1 MMRIHVHTHGAIR
14 NNLLIN
20 IVRALS
26 LGISYGIVETYV
38 PIEQIPVYRVIYIVM
53 LSLPF
58 ISVNYFVWLGDAV
71 LCMLVQDITY
81 WAYLHEIPGQWAW
94 YYFVYHGIPLLYP
107 VGIIII
113 ILSYWKAKKYSV
125 ENEREN
131 KKGSR
136 SID

>member
-1 MMRIHVHTHGAIR
+1 MMRIHVHGAIR

-58 ISVNYFVWLGDAV
+58 ISYNYFVWLGDAV

>member
-1 MMRIHVHTHGAIR
+1 MMRIHIHTHGAIR

-81 WAYLHEIPGQWAW
+81 WTYLHEIPGQWAW

-107 VGIIII
+107 AGIIII

-125 ENEREN
+125 EYEREN
-131 KKGSR
+131 KKSL
-136 SID
+136 

>member
-1 MMRIHVHTHGAIR
+1 MRIHTHGAIK

-26 LGISYGIVETYV
+26 LGISYGIIETYV
-38 PIEQIPVYRVIYIVM
+38 PIEQIPVYRIIYVVM

-58 ISVNYFVWLGDAV
+58 ISVNYFVWLGDAL

-107 VGIIII
+107 AGIIII
-113 ILSYWKAKKYSV
+113 ILSYLKAKKYNV
-125 ENEREN
+125 EYERKN
-131 KKGSR
+131 KKSL
-136 SID
+136 

>member
-1 MMRIHVHTHGAIR
+1 MRIHVHTHGAIR

-71 LCMLVQDITY
+71 LCMLVQDMTY

-125 ENEREN
+125 EYEREN
-131 KKGSR
+131 KKSL
-136 SID
+136 

>member
-1 MMRIHVHTHGAIR
+1 MRIHVHGAIR

-26 LGISYGIVETYV
+26 LGISYGIIETYV
-38 PIEQIPVYRVIYIVM
+38 PIEQIPVYRIIYVVM

-107 VGIIII
+107 AGIIII
-113 ILSYWKAKKYSV
+113 ILSYWKAKKYNV
-125 ENEREN
+125 EYERKN
-131 KKGSR
+131 KKSL
-136 SID
+136 

>member
-71 LCMLVQDITY
+71 LCMLVQDMTY

-125 ENEREN
+125 EYEREN
-131 KKGSR
+131 KKSL
-136 SID
+136 

>member
-1 MMRIHVHTHGAIR
+1 MRIHVHTHGAIR

-38 PIEQIPVYRVIYIVM
+38 PIEQIPIYRVIYIVM

-81 WAYLHEIPGQWAW
+81 WAYLHEIPGQWTW
-94 YYFVYHGIPLLYP
+94 YYPVVYGIPLLYP
-107 VGIIII
+107 AGIIII

-125 ENEREN
+125 EYEREN

>member
-1 MMRIHVHTHGAIR
+1 MRIHVHGAIR

-38 PIEQIPVYRVIYIVM
+38 PIEQIPVYRIIYVVM

-81 WAYLHEIPGQWAW
+81 WTYLHEIPGQWAW

-107 VGIIII
+107 AGIVLITIF
-113 ILSYWKAKKYSV
+113 YWRARKISLIFNQK
-125 ENEREN
+125 N
-131 KKGSR
+131 
-136 SID
+136 

>member
-1 MMRIHVHTHGAIR
+1 MMRIHVHGAIR

-71 LCMLVQDITY
+71 LCMLVQDMTY

>member
-1 MMRIHVHTHGAIR
+1 MRIHVHGAIR

-58 ISVNYFVWLGDAV
+58 ISYNYFVWLGDAV

-125 ENEREN
+125 EYEREN
-131 KKGSR
+131 KKSL
-136 SID
+136 

>member
-1 MMRIHVHTHGAIR
+1 MRIHVHGAIR

-38 PIEQIPVYRVIYIVM
+38 PIEQIPVYRIIYVVM

-81 WAYLHEIPGQWAW
+81 WAYLHEIPGQWTW

-107 VGIIII
+107 AGIIII
-113 ILSYWKAKKYSV
+113 ILSYWKAKKYNV
-125 ENEREN
+125 EYERKN
-131 KKGSR
+131 KKSL
-136 SID
+136 

>member
-1 MMRIHVHTHGAIR
+1 MRIHVHTHGAIR

-71 LCMLVQDITY
+71 LCMLVQDMTY

-107 VGIIII
+107 AGIIII

-125 ENEREN
+125 EYEREN
-131 KKGSR
+131 KKSL
-136 SID
+136 

>member
-1 MMRIHVHTHGAIR
+1 MRIHVHTHGAIK

-26 LGISYGIVETYV
+26 LGISYGIIETYV
-38 PIEQIPVYRVIYIVM
+38 PIEQIPVYRIIYVVM

-107 VGIIII
+107 AGIIII
-113 ILSYWKAKKYSV
+113 ILSYLKAKKYNV
-125 ENEREN
+125 EYERKN
-131 KKGSR
+131 KKSL
-136 SID
+136 